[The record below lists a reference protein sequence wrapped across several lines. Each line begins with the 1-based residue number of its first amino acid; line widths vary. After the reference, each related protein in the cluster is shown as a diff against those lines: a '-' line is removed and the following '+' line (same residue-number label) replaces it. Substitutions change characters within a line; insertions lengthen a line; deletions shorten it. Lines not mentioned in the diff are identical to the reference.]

1 MSAKSYLIQQYL
13 LLPCHVQRAIEGVQR
28 ELAGSLPSVRASQE
42 TLEVRNPS
50 KRCRFNP
57 LEEGMATLSSIPAW
71 RIPWTEK
78 PGRLQSM
85 GSQRVGHG
93 VAKSE
98 LACGL
103 PSVNNIGGG
112 RGGLER

>member
-1 MSAKSYLIQQYL
+1 M
-13 LLPCHVQRAIEGVQR
+13 
-28 ELAGSLPSVRASQE
+28 

-50 KRCRFNP
+50 KRCGFNL
-57 LEEGMATLSSIPAW
+57 LEEGMATLFSIPAW

-85 GSQRVGHG
+85 GSERVGHG

-98 LACGL
+98 LACAL
-103 PSVNNIGGG
+103 PSVNSIGGG
-112 RGGLER
+112 RGGMER